1 MKPAGSRWRAY
12 PLSAAVQTWRDG
24 SLFYPNPRLH
34 VSKPPAGESPVT
46 GSSGALRIAGAAG
59 QFNAQHTTWISDS
72 IGDLGRKGEMAGMW
86 QGTRSERA
94 NLAAIHHAR
103 KPLQTYCSTRLHIRP

>member
-1 MKPAGSRWRAY
+1 MPAASRWRAY
-12 PLSAAVQTWRDG
+12 PLSAARQTRG
-24 SLFYPNPRLH
+24 RRAAYSAQIPAE
-34 VSKPPAGESPVT
+34 PPAGESPVT
-46 GSSGALRIAGAAG
+46 GGSGALRIAGAAG